1 MPNKLLPPVPN
12 PFIEAPP
19 VISNE
24 GKIVVMVP
32 VAHHIEPQ
40 TDEAL
45 RQLEKRGITVK
56 RKWGFSCI
64 SQGRC
69 AMATESLDE
78 GFEWLIWVDADLD
91 FWSWDIEKLISY
103 NLPVVGGT
111 YSVKG
116 WPVLTTE
123 FLEDGQVT
131 LGVGGSLKEV
141 RYIATGFLCVH
152 RSVYEKLAYILPR
165 AKIWGGQYNSYPFYL
180 PEVIEENGERY
191 VIGED
196 FNFIRKVRQA
206 GFKVFCDTSIQI
218 GHVGKYSYGYGFLER
233 GVIPEPKTVL
243 YTQER
248 SNY

>member
-1 MPNKLLPPVPN
+1 MFNLTKPQPN
-12 PFIEAPP
+12 PFAQAPP
-19 VISNE
+19 VIDNT

-40 TDEAL
+40 TDQAL
-45 RQLEKRGITVK
+45 RDLEKRGITVK

-78 GFEWLIWVDADLD
+78 GYEWLIWLDSDLD
-91 FWSWDIEKLISY
+91 FWSWDIEKIVSHG
-103 NLPVVGGT
+103 LPVVGGA

-123 FLEDGQVT
+123 FLEDGEVI
-131 LGVGGSLKEV
+131 LGVGGGLKEV
-141 RYIATGFLCVH
+141 RFIATGFLCVH
-152 RSVYEKLAYILPR
+152 RSVYEKLAETMLR

-180 PEVIEENGERY
+180 PEVVDVDGDRHI
-191 VIGED
+191 IGED
-196 FNFIRKVRQA
+196 FNFIRKVRGA
-206 GFKVFCDTSIQI
+206 GFKVYCDTSLQI
-218 GHVGKYSYGYGFLER
+218 GHIGKYAYGYEFLGR
-233 GVIPEPKTVL
+233 GVASEPKSIIYRQTK
-243 YTQER
+243 